1 METVTVASG
10 RVVIRCGPQVHLD
23 VSETI
28 RPLRS
33 DRRRRMR
40 VVARVVISTGSRG
53 GRVEVGMGGPA
64 RRGRTAVLLGGR
76 RPAVAADE
84 LTFQLGTGA
93 TRVLVVVEHSPRTS
107 AGSVLAAVIAEDSG
121 VGLVPEPEFRF
132 ELPASGEL
140 EAIGVEDEDESRAVP
155 QAAPELPADSGI
167 QPVPQLAQVG
177 ASMPAT
183 VALGEV
189 VLLRV
194 RLSRGE
200 LRVRAGDANDEQVI
214 VVRPDRP
221 LSVSVLRR
229 GFELAS
235 TQPDEPV
242 TGTRQLRLPAPGEP
256 DAFVTFGLRAAHAG
270 PGEVQVVVRQD
281 AAQPLATLRLTPTV
295 LPPGTAGVQ
304 PPTPPDHDDVELTT
318 SIADGVQPFLAPHSL
333 TIDENFVGRTSSL
346 SFELVLPDFRRSY
359 THVVPDK
366 VQLLTDLFAALD
378 DTWRAHKDK
387 PDHLARSAAFH
398 AALQTIGTGLAAAV
412 LPTDL
417 RDELRDRVGTV
428 TELTVITSG
437 ETDIPWEL
445 VHVGGDEATPDP
457 DGLGFLGR
465 AGLVRWV
472 YNTRHPIELQVRS
485 GAAYYLIPRYADPT
499 LALALPARERT
510 YLAPF
515 RPRAVRPGSRRGLAR
530 LLGSGQVDLLHFAGH
545 GRSDDA
551 VIPPVREMLLSTYRQ
566 PVGEAARRRGGTF
579 TLDDLRATLPE
590 REPLAFPSPGP
601 IVVVN
606 ACRLGQPPST
616 RSEVGGFAETFLRG
630 GAAAFVG
637 CLWSVGDEPARSFVE
652 TFYARLDAGATIA
665 NATIE
670 AREAAR
676 TSGDLTWLAYT
687 VYAHPDARLAGRP
700 HAAPNRPVTR
710 QEQRMSA
717 GITTQ
722 HTITQNGARRA
733 PGLGPNELAAIH
745 PYVLSVPDGRLA
757 DGPST
762 PPTSVQDYRSTRADV
777 DRLFDTVLPTFL
789 EGRQQPVP
797 LVIWAH
803 GGLVDKAAGLGIA
816 HLQVEW
822 WKTNGC
828 FPVHFVW
835 ETGFAESLWDAIK
848 DNLPFG
854 GRAIG
859 DLLDTLVEQAVR
871 AIPASEPTWRAM
883 KTNAELASTPE
894 TGGAWYFAQ
903 KLAEFVAGH
912 PGEVTV
918 HAAGHS
924 AGSIFHTHLLPRL
937 LEAGLPR
944 VESLSLLAP
953 AVRVAEFKQRLM
965 TPSVLDRIARMTMFT
980 MSEPFEKQDSCLG
993 IYGKSLLYMIRA
1005 ALEQEPQAEIL
1016 GLQEC
1021 VLRDP
1026 DLTGLFGAPGS
1037 GTKGEV
1043 VWSRTVGGGPFSSS
1057 DSISHG
1063 AFDND
1068 PQTMDSMARRIVGR
1082 EQLQQR
1088 WPTSRLVPSATWI
1101 APDDARAYLDAR
1113 AGNGSRAGGR
1123 RRALCIGIDDY
1134 PTPHNLRGCVADAT
1148 EWQQALVGLGF
1159 DVELLVNGAATRENM
1174 LERIK
1179 ELIVNGQPGDVLALQ
1194 YAGHGTTVPDLDGDE
1209 AVEDSRTGSL
1219 VDEAICPV
1227 DFAAGNLIVD
1237 DDLGEI
1243 WDLLP
1248 SGVSLTMFFDS
1259 CHSGGSQREL
1269 RPVPA
1274 PEPDALPRLVSLSRA
1289 TVRAYRDKRGH
1300 QRRTATS
1307 RDHDRGVFFAAC
1319 QPDQV
1324 AWESGGHGDFTRRA
1338 VPLLRAAA
1346 PGTTNLA
1353 FYELVKE
1360 AFGDLRRQDP
1370 VLLAHGLDARAL
1382 LSPDIPG
1389 RDTPAVPAGP
1399 LVAGVSAP
1407 AANSGSPVVTGALV
1421 PDGPTPRDKAIA
1433 TILRGMADLVES

>member
-1 METVTVASG
+1 M
-10 RVVIRCGPQVHLD
+10 
-23 VSETI
+23 
-28 RPLRS
+28 
-33 DRRRRMR
+33 
-40 VVARVVISTGSRG
+40 
-53 GRVEVGMGGPA
+53 
-64 RRGRTAVLLGGR
+64 
-76 RPAVAADE
+76 
-84 LTFQLGTGA
+84 
-93 TRVLVVVEHSPRTS
+93 
-107 AGSVLAAVIAEDSG
+107 
-121 VGLVPEPEFRF
+121 
-132 ELPASGEL
+132 
-140 EAIGVEDEDESRAVP
+140 
-155 QAAPELPADSGI
+155 
-167 QPVPQLAQVG
+167 
-177 ASMPAT
+177 
-183 VALGEV
+183 
-189 VLLRV
+189 
-194 RLSRGE
+194 
-200 LRVRAGDANDEQVI
+200 
-214 VVRPDRP
+214 
-221 LSVSVLRR
+221 
-229 GFELAS
+229 
-235 TQPDEPV
+235 
-242 TGTRQLRLPAPGEP
+242 
-256 DAFVTFGLRAAHAG
+256 TFGLRAAHAG

-295 LPPGTAGVQ
+295 LPPGAAGRPA
-304 PPTPPDHDDVELTT
+304 PPPPGHDDVEITT

-346 SFELVLPDFRRSY
+346 TFELVLPGFRRSY

-366 VQLLTDLFAALD
+366 VQLLTDLFAELD
-378 DTWRAHKDK
+378 DAWRTHKDI
-387 PDHLARSAAFH
+387 PDDRARSAAFH
-398 AALQTIGTGLAAAV
+398 TTLQTIGTGLAAAV
-412 LPTDL
+412 LPPDL
-417 RDELRDRVGTV
+417 RDELRDRVDTL
-428 TELTVITSG
+428 TQLTVITSG

-445 VHVGGDEATPDP
+445 VHVGGDDATPDP
-457 DGLGFLGR
+457 DGLRFLGR

-472 YNTRHPIELQVRS
+472 YNTRHPTELQVRS

-551 VIPPVREMLLSTYRQ
+551 VDPPVREMLLSTYRQ
-566 PVGEAARRRGGTF
+566 PRRRSRPPARRAAF
-579 TLDDLRATLPE
+579 TLDDLRTALPE
-590 REPLAFPSPGP
+590 REPLVFPTPGP

-665 NATIE
+665 NATID

-700 HAAPNRPVTR
+700 AAPPNRPVTR

-717 GITTQ
+717 ATTT
-722 HTITQNGARRA
+722 HDTITQNGARRA
-733 PGLGPNELAAIH
+733 PGLGPNELVAIH

-762 PPTSVQDYRSTRADV
+762 LPTSVQDYRSTRADV

-803 GGLVDKAAGLGIA
+803 GGLVDKAAGLRIA

-822 WKTNGC
+822 WKANGC

-859 DLLDTLVEQAVR
+859 DLVDTLVEQAVR

-883 KTNAELASTPE
+883 KTNAELASTPD

-912 PGEVTV
+912 PGAITV

-924 AGSIFHTHLLPRL
+924 AGSIFHAHLLPRL

-953 AVRVAEFKQRLM
+953 AVRVTEFKQRLL

-980 MSEPFEKQDSCLG
+980 MSEPFEKQDTCLG

-1043 VWSRTVGGGPFSSS
+1043 VWSKTVGGGPFSSS

-1063 AFDND
+1063 GFDND

-1088 WPTSRLVPSATWI
+1088 WPTSRAVPSATWI

-1113 AGNGSRAGGR
+1113 AANGSRAGGR

-1134 PTPHNLRGCVADAT
+1134 PAPDNLRGCVADAT
-1148 EWQQALVGLGF
+1148 EWQQALAGLGF
-1159 DVELLVNGAATRENM
+1159 EVELLVNGEATRENM

-1179 ELIVNGQPGDVLALQ
+1179 KLIVDSQAGDVLALQ

-1248 SGVSLTMFFDS
+1248 PGVSLTMFFDS
-1259 CHSGGSQREL
+1259 CHSGGSQRAV
-1269 RPVPA
+1269 RPMPA

-1289 TVRAYRDKRGH
+1289 TVRAYEDKRGH
-1300 QRRTATS
+1300 QPTHDHQPRPRPRR
-1307 RDHDRGVFFAAC
+1307 
-1319 QPDQV
+1319 
-1324 AWESGGHGDFTRRA
+1324 
-1338 VPLLRAAA
+1338 LLRRVRAGPGGLGERRPRRLHPAGGPAAA
-1346 PGTTNLA
+1346 RSRPGHHEPGLLPTG
-1353 FYELVKE
+1353 E
-1360 AFGDLRRQDP
+1360 GGLRRRP
-1370 VLLAHGLDARAL
+1370 APGSGAARPRARR
-1382 LSPDIPG
+1382 SCPAQPGHPRPG
-1389 RDTPAVPAGP
+1389 RTGGGRPAGPAVPRRRTRATAVTGRWSPRGRRHGTGP
-1399 LVAGVSAP
+1399 SP
-1407 AANSGSPVVTGALV
+1407 PSCAAWPTSWSPDRPRTRVGSSGSPPRRSTG
-1421 PDGPTPRDKAIA
+1421 RW
-1433 TILRGMADLVES
+1433 